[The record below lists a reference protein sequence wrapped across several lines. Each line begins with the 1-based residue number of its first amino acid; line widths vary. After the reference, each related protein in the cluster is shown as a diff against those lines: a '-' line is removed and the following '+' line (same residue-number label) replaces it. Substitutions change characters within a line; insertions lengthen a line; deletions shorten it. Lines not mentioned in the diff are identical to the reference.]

1 MASVIDTTHFT
12 VATTDLVQRAGSCL
26 LPKLSVGGYTQTG
39 TNIVISTTGP
49 HGLVAGNSVY
59 INFTS
64 GTAVDGT
71 YQVAGVSDATHF
83 TVTTTNSANQ
93 NQNSLS
99 VYPICTRRC

>member
-1 MASVIDTTHFT
+1 MIDSSNFT

-39 TNIVISTTGP
+39 TNIVVSTTGP
-49 HGLVAGNSVY
+49 HGLVVGNSVF

-71 YQVAGVSDATHF
+71 YLVVAVSERDAFHGHG
-83 TVTTTNSANQ
+83 
-93 NQNSLS
+93 
-99 VYPICTRRC
+99 RRIPRTKIRTASRFML

>member
-1 MASVIDTTHFT
+1 MIQRISRSRPRIWS
-12 VATTDLVQRAGSCL
+12 QRAGSCL

-39 TNIVISTTGP
+39 TNIVVSTTGP
-49 HGLVAGNSVY
+49 HGWSPGNSVF

-71 YQVAGVSDATHF
+71 YQVAAVPDPTHF

-99 VYPICTRRC
+99 VYPLAAAAA